1 MTRRERKGK
10 KKERTHHAAMK
21 TNDLNSPTHSFSISL
36 CLTASSASVH
46 TRGWQR
52 SAQELEMSELTQ
64 PYLKIARF
72 CKQLIFSMGRNQGA
86 VARASLGRCDSGE
99 RREGGGDTHKGCGN
113 ECKETVVVVVLTP
126 SQVRGRAFRAESGCG
141 ERSVC
146 VECKHWQTQT
156 ARRKIHQ
163 HGKLLRFP
171 HTASSPRE
179 RARVVRNQHDVRL
192 SYIFKCWE
200 RRPDGLSNQST
211 WV

>member
-1 MTRRERKGK
+1 MSLWWHYQVRTKNRHDSLFAGRPSWIRQMTRRERKGK

-99 RREGGGDTHKGCGN
+99 RREGRGGGHTK
-113 ECKETVVVVVLTP
+113 VVGMSAKKP
-126 SQVRGRAFRAESGCG
+126 
-141 ERSVC
+141 
-146 VECKHWQTQT
+146 
-156 ARRKIHQ
+156 
-163 HGKLLRFP
+163 LLLLLF
-171 HTASSPRE
+171 
-179 RARVVRNQHDVRL
+179 
-192 SYIFKCWE
+192 
-200 RRPDGLSNQST
+200 
-211 WV
+211 